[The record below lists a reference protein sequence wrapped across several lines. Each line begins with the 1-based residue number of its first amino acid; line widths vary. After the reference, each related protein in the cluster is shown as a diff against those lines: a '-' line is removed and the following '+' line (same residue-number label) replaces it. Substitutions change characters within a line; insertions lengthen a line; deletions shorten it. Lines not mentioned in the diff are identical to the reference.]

1 MVARAHK
8 TATNVRSGGKAGIRS
23 CDGKVNLRRASVEG
37 TMNKRDK
44 LILIDARI
52 EGIWRRAKSK
62 GLDRLDI
69 DSLNGL
75 YTLRDR
81 VEKSGSQRV
90 NLHTAQ
96 KRRRTP
102 RTFGQRR
109 GSS

>member
-1 MVARAHK
+1 MSTFAE
-8 TATNVRSGGKAGIRS
+8 
-23 CDGKVNLRRASVEG
+23 ASVEG

-52 EGIWRRAKSK
+52 EGVWRRAKSK

-75 YTLRDR
+75 YTLRGR
-81 VEKSGSQRV
+81 VEKEIGSQRV
-90 NLHTAQ
+90 TLRTAQ

-102 RTFGQRR
+102 RTLGQRR